1 MLSFLRVV
9 LNFYS
14 ILSALL
20 IFLIG
25 LFLSLKVVTVKRCKF
40 SEKKGLNVYLIIKLF
55 PESYKSVENE
65 DDELGIRLLLYNSTH
80 A

>member
-1 MLSFLRVV
+1 MRTVLQNCAVSCLR
-9 LNFYS
+9 FS
-14 ILSALL
+14 REHAQ
-20 IFLIG
+20 
-25 LFLSLKVVTVKRCKF
+25 KRQ
-40 SEKKGLNVYLIIKLF
+40 SKKGLNVYLIIKLF